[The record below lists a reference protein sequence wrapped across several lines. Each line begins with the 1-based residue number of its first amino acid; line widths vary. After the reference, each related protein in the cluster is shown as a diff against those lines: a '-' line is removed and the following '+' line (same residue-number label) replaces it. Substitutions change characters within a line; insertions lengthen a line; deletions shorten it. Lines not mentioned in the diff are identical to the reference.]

1 MSFVYYGFCNIKYCE
16 VQEYFI
22 FSPVFSSPAWPSRFA
37 WLIYKVKKDTFYKF
51 INSHRHN
58 GIIVSISPML
68 ISKSYSLAILRPKIR
83 KLVVRYDG

>member
-22 FSPVFSSPAWPSRFA
+22 FSPVFSGPAWPSKFA
-37 WLIYKVKKDTFYKF
+37 WLIYEVKKDKYSKF

-58 GIIVSISPML
+58 GIIVSVSPML
-68 ISKSYSLAILRPKIR
+68 ISKPYSLAILHAKIR
-83 KLVVRYDG
+83 KLVLYDG